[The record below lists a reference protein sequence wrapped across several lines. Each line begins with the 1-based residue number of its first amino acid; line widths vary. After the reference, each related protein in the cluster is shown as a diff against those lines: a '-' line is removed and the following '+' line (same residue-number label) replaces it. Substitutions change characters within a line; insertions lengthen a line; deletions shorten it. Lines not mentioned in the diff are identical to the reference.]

1 MNNVLDKILE
11 TKKIEIA
18 RSKVTLPKSTLDDQ
32 IAQISDERDF
42 VRAIQISTDHNK
54 SQPELEFNSVIAEI
68 KKASPS
74 KGVIRED
81 FKPEEIA
88 KSYEEGGAS
97 CLSVLTDV
105 EYFQGSPNYIQD
117 VKKVCQLPILRKD
130 FIIDPYQIYESKA
143 LGSDCILLI
152 VAALDLSQLK
162 DFESIAHNL
171 GMSVLVESH
180 DEKELEQA
188 LQLSTPLVGI
198 NNRNLKTFEVTLQT
212 TIDLVSQI
220 PEDKIPITESGIF
233 NNEDICLMNENG
245 IFTFLVGEAFMRD
258 ENPGQSLK
266 ALLKK

>member
-11 TKKIEIA
+11 TKKIEISA
-18 RSKVTLPKSTLDDQ
+18 SKVILPKSTLDDQ

-42 VRAIQISTDHNK
+42 VKAIQIKQGVNLS
-54 SQPELEFNSVIAEI
+54 SVIAEI

-74 KGVIRED
+74 RGIIRED
-81 FKPEEIA
+81 FNPKEIA
-88 KSYEEGGAS
+88 KSYEEGGAT

-105 EYFQGSPNYIQD
+105 EYFQGSPHYIQD
-117 VKKVCQLPILRKD
+117 VKIVCQLPVLRKD

-143 LGSDCILLI
+143 LGADCILLI
-152 VAALDLSQLK
+152 VSALDLSQLK
-162 DFESIAHNL
+162 EFELIAHSI

-180 DEKELEQA
+180 DEKELDLA

-198 NNRNLKTFEVTLQT
+198 NNRNLKTFDVTLQT
-212 TIDLVSQI
+212 TIDLVAQI
-220 PEDKIPITESGIF
+220 PTGKIPITESGIF
-233 NNEDICLMNENG
+233 DHRDIRLMNEHG

-266 ALLKK
+266 TLLKE

>member
-11 TKKIEIA
+11 IKKIEISA
-18 RSKVTLPKSTLDDQ
+18 SKVILPKSTLDDQ

-42 VRAIQISTDHNK
+42 VKAIQIKQGVNLS
-54 SQPELEFNSVIAEI
+54 SVIAEI

-74 KGVIRED
+74 RGIIRED
-81 FKPEEIA
+81 FNPKEIA
-88 KSYEEGGAS
+88 KSYEEGGAT

-105 EYFQGSPNYIQD
+105 EYFQGSPHYIQD
-117 VKKVCQLPILRKD
+117 VKKVCQLPVLRKD

-143 LGSDCILLI
+143 LGADCILLI
-152 VAALDLSQLK
+152 VSALDLSQLK
-162 DFESIAHNL
+162 EFELIAHSI

-180 DEKELEQA
+180 DEKELDLA

-198 NNRNLKTFEVTLQT
+198 NNRNLKTFDVTLQT
-212 TIDLVSQI
+212 TIDLVAQI
-220 PEDKIPITESGIF
+220 PTGKIPITESGIF
-233 NNEDICLMNENG
+233 DHRDIRLMNEHG

-266 ALLKK
+266 TLLKE

>member
-1 MNNVLDKILE
+1 MNNILDKILK
-11 TKKIEIA
+11 TKKIEISA
-18 RSKVTLPKSTLDDQ
+18 SKVTLSKSALDDQ

-42 VRAIQISTDHNK
+42 VKAIQIKKEVNLS
-54 SQPELEFNSVIAEI
+54 SVIAEI

-74 KGVIRED
+74 KGIIRAD
-81 FKPEEIA
+81 FDPKEIA
-88 KSYEEGGAS
+88 KSYEEGGAT

-105 EYFQGSPNYIQD
+105 EYFQGSPDFIRD
-117 VKKVCQLPILRKD
+117 VKKVCKLPVLRKD

-143 LGSDCILLI
+143 LGADCILLI

-162 DFESIAHNL
+162 EFESIAHSL

-180 DEKELEQA
+180 DEKELELA
-188 LQLSTPLVGI
+188 LRLSTPLVGI
-198 NNRNLKTFEVTLQT
+198 NNRNLKTFDVTLQT
-212 TIDLVSQI
+212 TIDLVTQI
-220 PEDKIPITESGIF
+220 PAGKIPITESGIF
-233 NNEDICLMNENG
+233 DRKDVRLMNEHG

>member
-1 MNNVLDKILE
+1 MNNILDKILE
-11 TKKIEIA
+11 TKKIEITA
-18 RSKVTLPKSTLDDQ
+18 SKVTLSKGALDDQ

-42 VRAIQISTDHNK
+42 VKAIRIKQEINLS
-54 SQPELEFNSVIAEI
+54 SIIAEI

-74 KGVIRED
+74 KGIIREN
-81 FKPEEIA
+81 FNPKEIA
-88 KSYEEGGAS
+88 KSYEEGGAT

-105 EYFQGSPNYIQD
+105 EYFQGSPHYIQD
-117 VKKVCQLPILRKD
+117 VKKVCRLPVLRKD

-143 LGSDCILLI
+143 LGADCILLI
-152 VAALDLSQLK
+152 VAALDLKQLK
-162 DFESIAHNL
+162 EFESIAYSL

-198 NNRNLKTFEVTLQT
+198 NNRNLKSFEVTLQT
-212 TIDLVSQI
+212 TINLVAHV
-220 PEDKIPITESGIF
+220 PANKIAITESGIF
-233 NNEDICLMNENG
+233 NHRDIHLMNEHG

-266 ALLKK
+266 ALLQK

>member
-1 MNNVLDKILE
+1 MINVLDKILE

-18 RSKVTLPKSTLDDQ
+18 SSKVTLSKSALDDQ

-42 VRAIQISTDHNK
+42 VKAIQIKQGINLS
-54 SQPELEFNSVIAEI
+54 SVIAEI

-74 KGVIRED
+74 KGIIREN
-81 FKPEEIA
+81 FNPKEIA

-105 EYFQGSPNYIQD
+105 EYFQGSPHYIQD
-117 VKKVCQLPILRKD
+117 VKKVCRLPILRKD

-143 LGSDCILLI
+143 LGADCILLI

-162 DFESIAHNL
+162 EFESIAHSL

-198 NNRNLKTFEVTLQT
+198 NNRNLKSFEVTLQT
-212 TIDLVSQI
+212 TINLVAHV
-220 PEDKIPITESGIF
+220 PANKIAITESGIF
-233 NNEDICLMNENG
+233 NHRDIHLMNEHG

>member
-1 MNNVLDKILE
+1 MHNILDKILD
-11 TKKIEIA
+11 TKKIEISA
-18 RSKVTLPKSTLDDQ
+18 SKVILSKSTLDDQ

-42 VRAIQISTDHNK
+42 VKAIQIQQENK
-54 SQPELEFNSVIAEI
+54 LSSVIAEI

-74 KGVIRED
+74 KGIIRED
-81 FKPEEIA
+81 FKPKEIA
-88 KSYEEGGAS
+88 KSYDQGGAS

-105 EYFQGSPNYIQD
+105 KYFQGSPHYIQD
-117 VKKVCQLPILRKD
+117 VKKVCQLPVLRKD

-143 LGSDCILLI
+143 LGADCILLI
-152 VAALDLSQLK
+152 VAALDLSQLR
-162 DFESIAHNL
+162 DFELIAHSL

-220 PEDKIPITESGIF
+220 PKDKIPITESGIF
-233 NNEDICLMNENG
+233 NHEDICLMNENG

-266 ALLKK
+266 ALLQK

>member
-11 TKKIEIA
+11 TKKIEISA
-18 RSKVTLPKSTLDDQ
+18 SKVILSKSALDEQ

-42 VRAIQISTDHNK
+42 VNAVQIKQKLNHC
-54 SQPELEFNSVIAEI
+54 SVIAEI

-74 KGVIRED
+74 KGIIRGN
-81 FKPEEIA
+81 FNPKEIA
-88 KSYEEGGAS
+88 KSYEVGGAT

-105 EYFQGSPNYIQD
+105 EYFQGSPHYIKD
-117 VKKVCQLPILRKD
+117 VKKVCQLPVLRKD
-130 FIIDPYQIYESKA
+130 FIIDSYQIYESKA
-143 LGSDCILLI
+143 LGADCILLI
-152 VAALDLSQLK
+152 VAALDLYKLK
-162 DFESIAHNL
+162 DFESIAHSL

-180 DEKELEQA
+180 DEEELEQA

-212 TIDLVSQI
+212 TIDLVQQI

-233 NNEDICLMNENG
+233 NHEDLRLMNENG

-266 ALLKK
+266 ALLQK